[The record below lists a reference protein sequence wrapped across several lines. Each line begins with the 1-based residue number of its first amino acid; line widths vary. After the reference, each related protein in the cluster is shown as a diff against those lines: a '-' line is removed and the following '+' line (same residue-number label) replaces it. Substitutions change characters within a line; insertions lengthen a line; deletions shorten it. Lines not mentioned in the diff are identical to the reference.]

1 MSVWMNDNQGFIMAL
16 LTLVYVLATIVIM
29 VYNHK
34 AIKEARISRESETR
48 PYIFGQFL
56 IVSDYDR
63 HIDFQL
69 RNAGRSGAVIK
80 KFSIDPPLKVNETS
94 DGIDSINNLF
104 IGPNQVFT
112 IMLDDVVE
120 NVLDKNYSIH
130 LVYQSVSSRKIY
142 SETYNVPMNTFKLH
156 GFSKLT
162 NINNTPIEN
171 ELMNISSILSSMNK
185 RM

>member
-1 MSVWMNDNQGFIMAL
+1 MAL

-29 VYNHK
+29 LYNHK

-56 IVSDYDR
+56 IVSDYNR
-63 HIDFQL
+63 HIDFQF

-80 KFSIDPPLKVNETS
+80 KFSIDPPLEVNKTS
-94 DGIDSINNLF
+94 EGIDSINNLF

-112 IMLDDVVE
+112 IMLNSVVE
-120 NVLDKNYSIH
+120 DVLDKNYSIH
-130 LVYQSVSSRKIY
+130 LEYQPVGSRKIY
-142 SETYNVPMNTFKLH
+142 SETYNLPMNTFKLR

-162 NINNTPIEN
+162 NTGNTTLEN

-185 RM
+185 RI